1 MCDEVKFV
9 QESGVA
15 RLWEVVWFNLVA
27 RCSVLLPDNLIK
39 TSVCVC
45 VCVKLFLVTVIFNA
59 VCLSQFLF
67 TSYIIIECF
76 MSAF

>member
-1 MCDEVKFV
+1 V

-15 RLWEVVWFNLVA
+15 RLWQVVRFNLVA
-27 RCSVLLPDNLIK
+27 RCSVPLPDNLIK
-39 TSVCVC
+39 TSVCMCVC
-45 VCVKLFLVTVIFNA
+45 VCVKLFLVTVIFN
-59 VCLSQFLF
+59 VFCLSQFLF